1 MAVASDE
8 ELLAAWQRLAQRN
21 RWTLVDNIDALLA
34 EARAECAALTESTS
48 TAAQAE
54 VAVERAYGKRL
65 YQGLSERDD
74 RAAEE
79 LRVRCYRMA
88 RKRGWT
94 HEDAEDIAGEAVL
107 RALNNLQQV
116 RAPANMLGWTLMVFK
131 SAQQQLIKQG
141 RNQVP
146 FPTDAEG
153 EPRAMPDPQPMAEAI
168 DDRITDADLRA
179 RLVAALP
186 NERRRTILLR
196 WVVLQEPPRVIAQ
209 ALNVKEV
216 YIIRNEKRRALL
228 DLLKNEPFMQLADE
242 LAALSGIE
250 PTQGKEQAHE
260 P

>member
-1 MAVASDE
+1 
-8 ELLAAWQRLAQRN
+8 
-21 RWTLVDNIDALLA
+21 
-34 EARAECAALTESTS
+34 
-48 TAAQAE
+48 
-54 VAVERAYGKRL
+54 
-65 YQGLSERDD
+65 
-74 RAAEE
+74 
-79 LRVRCYRMA
+79 
-88 RKRGWT
+88 
-94 HEDAEDIAGEAVL
+94 
-107 RALNNLQQV
+107 
-116 RAPANMLGWTLMVFK
+116 
-131 SAQQQLIKQG
+131 LIKQG